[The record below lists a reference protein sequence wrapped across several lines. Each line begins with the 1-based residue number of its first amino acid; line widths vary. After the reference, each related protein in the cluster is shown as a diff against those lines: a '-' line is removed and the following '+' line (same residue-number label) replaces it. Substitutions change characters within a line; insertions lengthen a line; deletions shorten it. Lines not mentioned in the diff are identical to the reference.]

1 MGAAATCL
9 LDSLVPVVQRQ
20 MPKSNIPLGLVM
32 RPLRA
37 TGLAACEDGSPASI
51 QRNLIVTTQYTPRER
66 MMLALTHKEPDRVP
80 IDFGSNYMTSITLPP
95 YLALEK
101 ALSLPPEPPRLHT
114 PLSKVVLPR
123 EEILCR
129 FRADTR
135 GVPRPD
141 APASWRNQLQAD
153 GTILDEFGTYWKQP
167 VGHSH
172 YEFFKGPF
180 EGHPTLSDLRTF
192 PWPDDPSEPK
202 RFAGFKE
209 MARHLYEE
217 TDYAV
222 VAAIPGGFVTWSQ
235 FFRGFEGWYLDL
247 AADPKFAEA
256 LMDWALDFLLALADR
271 LLEEV
276 GPYIQ
281 IITFGDD
288 LAAQNGLVMSM
299 PMFRKLI
306 KPRLG
311 RVFEFLRSRCDAKIW
326 FHTDGAIVPIIPE
339 LIDLGIDILDPIQ
352 VTAKGMDDTR
362 RLKEEFGDD
371 LVFWGGI
378 DTQQLLPL
386 GTAEE
391 VRADVRRRILDMARG
406 GGYVLNSVHNIQGD
420 VSPEN
425 IIAMFD
431 EAYAFG
437 TYPLPVSTRAS
448 IDRPVV

>member
-1 MGAAATCL
+1 MAT
-9 LDSLVPVVQRQ
+9 
-20 MPKSNIPLGLVM
+20 
-32 RPLRA
+32 
-37 TGLAACEDGSPASI
+37 
-51 QRNLIVTTQYTPRER
+51 YTPRER
-66 MMLALTHKEPDRVP
+66 AMQALNHEEPDRVP
-80 IDFGSNYMTSITLPP
+80 IDFGSTYMTSITLPP

-101 ALSLPPEPPRLHT
+101 ALGLIPQPPRFHT
-114 PLSKVVLPR
+114 PLSKIVLPR
-123 EEILCR
+123 EEILRR

-141 APASWRNQLQAD
+141 APATWRNRMQDD
-153 GTILDEFGTYWKQP
+153 GTILDEFGVVWRQP
-167 VGHSH
+167 ASCSF
-172 YEFFKGPF
+172 YEFERGPF
-180 EGHPTLSDLRTF
+180 EGHPTLTDLRAF
-192 PWPDDPSEPK
+192 PWPDDPENPR
-202 RFAGFKE
+202 RFAGSRE
-209 MARHLYEE
+209 MARRLYEE

-235 FFRGFEGWYLDL
+235 FMRGFEGWFLDL

-256 LMDWALDFLLALADR
+256 LMDRTLDFLLALAGK

-288 LAAQNGLVMSM
+288 LAAQNGLMMSM

-311 RVFEFLRSRCDAKIW
+311 RVFDFIRSRCDARLW
-326 FHTDGAIVPIIPE
+326 FHTDGAILPLIPD
-339 LIDLGIDILDPIQ
+339 LVDLGIDVLDPIQ

-362 RLKEEFGDD
+362 YLKREFGDD

-378 DTQQLLPL
+378 DTQRLLPF
-386 GTAEE
+386 GSPEE
-391 VRADVRRRILDMARG
+391 VRADVQRRILDMAEG

-425 IIAMFD
+425 VVAMFD

-437 TYPLPVSTRAS
+437 AYPLP
-448 IDRPVV
+448 D